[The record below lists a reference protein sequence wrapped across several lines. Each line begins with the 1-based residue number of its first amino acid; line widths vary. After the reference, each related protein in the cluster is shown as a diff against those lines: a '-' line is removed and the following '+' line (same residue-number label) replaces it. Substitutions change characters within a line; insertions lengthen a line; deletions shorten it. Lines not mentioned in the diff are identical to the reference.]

1 MGDVIDIYGLSPLQ
15 KGILFHTLYDQDD
28 EHSFSYIV
36 QVGFLLGGQLDIAT
50 FEKAWEYVI
59 HRHEVLRSVFVWEE
73 VEKPLQAVYQR
84 LPFTIHQEDWSTYPH
99 DERAKKL
106 QQFLNVDRRKGFLLD
121 EAPLMRVTAIKEA
134 KEETRIIWTH
144 HHILLDGWSVSLVFS
159 EVMEVY
165 LKMIKGELLNLP
177 KPLPY
182 KKYIQWINK
191 QDQSQAE
198 EFWKEELKGFYAPT
212 PLAMERKEQGQEKGY
227 GECAYQVSEEL
238 TESLQ
243 EWVRNSR
250 LTLNTLVQ
258 GAWAYLMSRY
268 SGDSDVVFGVTSAGR
283 PTDLMGAEN
292 MVGLFINT
300 LPT

>member
-15 KGILFHTLYDQDD
+15 KEYCFILYTIKMMNILFLYCT
-28 EHSFSYIV
+28 SR
-36 QVGFLLGGQLDIAT
+36 FLARGQLDVDT

-59 HRHEVLRSVFVWEE
+59 NRHEVLRSVFVWEE

-99 DERAKKL
+99 EERVKKL

-165 LKMIKGELLNLP
+165 LKMIKGELLTLP
-177 KPLPY
+177 KSLPY
-182 KKYIQWINK
+182 KNI
-191 QDQSQAE
+191 S
-198 EFWKEELKGFYAPT
+198 
-212 PLAMERKEQGQEKGY
+212 
-227 GECAYQVSEEL
+227 
-238 TESLQ
+238 
-243 EWVRNSR
+243 
-250 LTLNTLVQ
+250 
-258 GAWAYLMSRY
+258 
-268 SGDSDVVFGVTSAGR
+268 SG
-283 PTDLMGAEN
+283 
-292 MVGLFINT
+292 
-300 LPT
+300 